1 MEGCQGWRLAL
12 KWRAAH
18 MNQVLLLASSV
29 GRAHEGMHPRS
40 NLVEG
45 TWGVAVL
52 IGIKSDSWLAQSVE
66 HRK

>member
-1 MEGCQGWRLAL
+1 
-12 KWRAAH
+12 

-45 TWGVAVL
+45 IWGVAVL